1 MFAALICWR
10 PWLEELASTGMTT
23 VGAMQEPRLTMP
35 RKLVRQRAVM
45 AEHRGVVE
53 GAVLVFGSTTG
64 AGVAPTGTSELL
76 L

>member
-10 PWLEELASTGMTT
+10 PWLVEVASSGVAA
-23 VGAMQEPRLTMP
+23 VGAVQKPRLAMP
-35 RKLVRQRAVM
+35 PELIRQRAVV
-45 AEHRGVVE
+45 AEHRGVIE

-64 AGVAPTGTSELL
+64 AGVTPTGTSELL